1 MLSGKQKN
9 HGVPSLTN
17 NAPSVILRLSHKLS
31 ERMVP
36 HSSGTV
42 EKVLG
47 AVILSE
53 AKNLSPVSCNE
64 LEILRRA
71 PRSSE

>member
-1 MLSGKQKN
+1 MRLRARGD
-9 HGVPSLTN
+9 VP
-17 NAPSVILRLSHKLS
+17 LRRDHATPALWIPAFGS
-31 ERMVP
+31 
-36 HSSGTV
+36 V

>member
-1 MLSGKQKN
+1 VLMRQ
-9 HGVPSLTN
+9 T
-17 NAPSVILRLSHKLS
+17 
-31 ERMVP
+31 
-36 HSSGTV
+36 HSKGSV
-42 EKVLG
+42 EKVSG